1 MLGPNA
7 EQVRMLLELE
17 AGEYESAA
25 VSVLKRNLSG
35 GLVVNLADGSIGI
48 TGLGRQTL
56 DRLRSGEFAAYWLCG
71 KKVYSYTAAWRTEY
85 PRVQWDAVVK
95 RGRGL
100 QAGRGGSFACGD
112 LSQIPGAV
120 RDLVETSIRDLAG
133 SESRD
138 A

>member
-7 EQVRMLLELE
+7 EQVQMLLELE
-17 AGEYESAA
+17 SGVYESAPA
-25 VSVLKRNLSG
+25 AVLKRNLSG
-35 GLVVNLADGSIGI
+35 GLVTHLADGRVGI

-56 DRLRSGEFAAYWLCG
+56 AQLRSGEFAAYWLCG

-85 PRVQWDAVVK
+85 PRVKWDAVVT
-95 RGRGL
+95 RGRNMH
-100 QAGRGGSFACGD
+100 AGRGGSFACAD
-112 LSQIPGAV
+112 LSQIPDVV

-133 SESRD
+133 NENRD